1 MALWGDLTVFVTA
14 VTVEDGL
21 VTQIHTVLSPSK
33 LAALGLTDPI
43 E

>member
-1 MALWGDLTVFVTA
+1 VTAFVTA

-21 VTQIHTVLSPSK
+21 VTQVHSVLSPSK
-33 LAALGLTDPI
+33 LASLGLTDPI